1 MAVGNIENIGNT
13 SKQKPGSSVLLLT
26 KPLVIISSGISETS
40 QKAGEEQRSAGI
52 CKEQTEDL
60 NISRQERS

>member
-1 MAVGNIENIGNT
+1 MGSTENIGNT

-26 KPLVIISSGISETS
+26 KPLVIISSGIPETS
-40 QKAGEEQRSAGI
+40 HKAGEEQHCAGV

-60 NISRQERS
+60 NISRQEGS